1 MISKLIKL
9 PIFKRLIPSI
19 LVRFLK
25 TFKKNRGFFKV
36 KDIEMYL
43 DFLDPIDRQIILNQ
57 SYEVEELNIFEDLI
71 KKNSSNYL
79 LDIGA
84 NCGYYTFFILKNNPK
99 LKVLAYEPN
108 NEAHFKFLETLKK
121 NEMLKESIT
130 LFNYGLSNTNSEM
143 KLYSKV
149 KFGYAQTGGASVETD
164 RNGKSQIAKFKLGD
178 DVLNFKNENLAI
190 KIDVEKHELKTLQGM
205 HNLIRQNNI
214 ILQIEI
220 CEKNLQTVTHY
231 LNNAGFKLIA
241 DVKKRSNYYF
251 TNNNISQN

>member
-1 MISKLIKL
+1 MISQLVRL
-9 PIFKRLIPSI
+9 PIFKRLIPSFLI
-19 LVRFLK
+19 RFLK
-25 TFKKNRGFFKV
+25 ITKKNRGFFKV

-57 SYEVEELNIFEDLI
+57 NYEVEELNIFENLI

-84 NCGYYTFFILKNNPK
+84 NCGYYTFFFFFFNPK

-121 NEMLKESIT
+121 NEILKESIK
-130 LFNYGLSNTNSEM
+130 LFNYGLSNTNSELN
-143 KLYSKV
+143 LYSKV
-149 KFGYAQTGGASVETD
+149 KFGYAQTGGASVEAD
-164 RNGKSQIAKFKLGD
+164 ENGKSQIAKFKIGD
-178 DVLNFKNENLAI
+178 DVLNLKNENIAI
-190 KIDVEKHELKTLQGM
+190 KIDVEGHELKTLQGIY
-205 HNLIRQNNI
+205 NLIRQNNI

-220 CEKNLQTVTHY
+220 FEQNLQKVTHY

-251 TNNNISQN
+251 SNNNISKN